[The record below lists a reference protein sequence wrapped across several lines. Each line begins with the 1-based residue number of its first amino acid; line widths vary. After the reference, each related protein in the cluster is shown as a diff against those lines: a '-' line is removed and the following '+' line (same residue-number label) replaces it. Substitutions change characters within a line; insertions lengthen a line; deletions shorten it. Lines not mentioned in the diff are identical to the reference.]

1 MTAALRLE
9 LRGAG
14 GEPIDL
20 WRTINSHGFSYL
32 APMHLDEAE
41 RTLDLTIP
49 GGAGKPRR
57 VRIAADGRRRA
68 TVTVFGPTPSAKVA
82 GRILAGVGHVLRLD
96 ADLSSFYV
104 KASADSDL
112 AWVTAGAGRMLRS
125 PTVFE
130 DVVKTIAT
138 TNCSWALTTKMVNAL
153 VSELGEAPSGA
164 ADDPL
169 ARAFPTPAA
178 MASVPERFYRDV
190 VRAGY
195 RAPYLIELSRSVAIG
210 DVDIEA
216 LADPGVAEEEVE
228 RRLLALPGVGP
239 YAAAHIM
246 MTLGRHSRLIL
257 DSWTRPAYAKIVGKK
272 RVPDAAIERRF
283 RSFGDHAGLAFWLF
297 VTREWGD

>member
-1 MTAALRLE
+1 MTSALLLQ

-32 APMHLDEAE
+32 APMRLDEAE
-41 RTLDLTIP
+41 RTLDLTIRA
-49 GGAGKPRR
+49 GAGRPRR
-57 VRIAADGRRRA
+57 VRVAADGRRRA
-68 TVTVFGPTPSAKVA
+68 TVTVFGPTPSAKAA
-82 GRILAGVGHVLRLD
+82 GSILAGVGHVLRLD
-96 ADLSSFYV
+96 ADLSGFYA
-104 KASADSDL
+104 KASSDPDL
-112 AWVTAGAGRMLRS
+112 AWATAGAGRMLRS

-153 VSELGEAPSGA
+153 VAELGEAPLGA
-164 ADDPL
+164 AEDTL
-169 ARAFPTPAA
+169 ARAFPTPVA
-178 MASVPERFYRDV
+178 MASLPERFYRDV
-190 VRAGY
+190 VRAAY
-195 RAPYLIELSRSVAIG
+195 RAPYFMELSRSVSAG
-210 DVDIEA
+210 DIDIEA
-216 LADPGVAEEEVE
+216 MADPGVPEDVVE
-228 RRLLALPGVGP
+228 SGLLAIPGVGP

-272 RVPDAAIERRF
+272 HVSDATIERRF
-283 RSFGDHAGLAFWLF
+283 RPFGDHAGLAFWLF